1 MADEMLLLGVA
12 IFCAHFAFQSPVTT
26 HRAALI
32 FSYLAW
38 LIALRWPI
46 LSPRYLGLPFRTVPS
61 AKPIDANSR

>member
-32 FSYLAW
+32 FSYLA
-38 LIALRWPI
+38 
-46 LSPRYLGLPFRTVPS
+46 
-61 AKPIDANSR
+61 